1 MTDNKH
7 FSDSQFTLKEVIQNL
22 RDWLLFFI
30 SQWKILIA
38 AGLIGMVLGA
48 LVSIFKKPVFHAETS
63 FVLEEGDTGGISQ
76 MSGLASLVGVNLGSL
91 GSTSGLFQGDNIME
105 LYKSDRMLGET
116 LLSPFDQEKLLI
128 DRFVEFE
135 ELDKKWASKV
145 DISGMDFSLERRQ
158 FTVAQD
164 SVVQQVSKLIR
175 ERQLSVVK
183 PDRKLS
189 IIQVS
194 ISSKDEAF
202 AKIFNETLVD
212 KVNTFYLE
220 TKTKK
225 TGENLRILQ
234 TQADSVRSILD
245 ESIAE
250 YATATDRVP
259 NVNPLLNSAQVESRK
274 RQIDVQATAAVY
286 QEIVKN
292 LEIAKVNHRN
302 NSPLIQIIDSPRF
315 PLKRTEIRLV
325 KGIVLGAII
334 VGLLTLFALYFR
346 RLYQKHVQES

>member
-1 MTDNKH
+1 MTENKH
-7 FSDSQFTLKEVIQNL
+7 FSDHQFTFREVVQNL
-22 RDWLLFFI
+22 QDWFRYFI
-30 SQWKILIA
+30 SQWKILVL
-38 AGLIGMVLGA
+38 AGIIGLGLGA
-48 LVSIFKKPVFHAETS
+48 LVSVFKKPVFHAETS
-63 FVLEEGDTGGISQ
+63 FVLEEGDAGSIGQ

-105 LYKSDRMLGET
+105 LYRSDRMLGET
-116 LLSPFDQEKLLI
+116 LLSPFEGDKLLI

-135 ELDKKWASKV
+135 ELDEKWASKV
-145 DISGMDFSLERRQ
+145 DFSQLDFSIPREN
-158 FTVAQD
+158 FSITQD
-164 SVVQQVSKLIR
+164 SVIFEVAKLIR
-175 ERQLSVVK
+175 ERQLAVAK

-194 ISSKDEAF
+194 ISSKDQAF
-202 AKIFNETLVD
+202 AKVFNETLVG
-212 KVNTFYLE
+212 KVNTFYFE

-225 TGENLRILQ
+225 TGENLAILQ
-234 TQADSVRSILD
+234 SQADSVRAILD
-245 ESIAE
+245 ESIGA
-250 YATATDRVP
+250 YASAQDRVP
-259 NVNPLLNSAQVESRK
+259 NANPLLTSATVESRK
-274 RQIDVQATAAVY
+274 RQIDVQATGAVY

-325 KGIVLGAII
+325 KGMVLGAILT
-334 VGLLTLFALYFR
+334 GLLVLFGLYFR

>member
-1 MTDNKH
+1 MAESKH
-7 FSDSQFTLKEVIQNL
+7 FSENQFTLKEVFQNL
-22 RDWLLFFI
+22 REWIAFFF
-30 SQWKILIA
+30 SQWKILVL
-38 AGLIGMVLGA
+38 AGIVGVGLGA

-63 FVLEEGDTGGISQ
+63 FVLEEGEGGGIGQ

-105 LYKSDRMLGET
+105 LYRSDRMLGET
-116 LLSPFDQEKLLI
+116 LLSPFSGDQLLI

-135 ELDKKWASKV
+135 KLDEKWSSKV
-145 DISGMDFSLERRQ
+145 DFSVLDFSVEREQ
-158 FTVAQD
+158 FTVTQD
-164 SVVQQVSKLIR
+164 SVVKEVAKLIR
-175 ERQLSVVK
+175 ENQLSVAK

-194 ISSKDEAF
+194 ISSKDELF
-202 AKIFNETLVD
+202 AKAFNEKLVE
-212 KVNTFYLE
+212 KVNTFYFE

-225 TGENLRILQ
+225 TGENLSILQ

-245 ESIAE
+245 ESIGA
-250 YATATDRVP
+250 YASAQDRVP
-259 NVNPLLNSAQVESRK
+259 NANPLLNSATVESRK
-274 RQIDVQATAAVY
+274 RQIDVQATGAVY

-302 NSPLIQIIDSPRF
+302 NSPLIQIIDSPRL
-315 PLKRTEIRLV
+315 PLKRSEVRLE
-325 KGIVLGAII
+325 KGIVFGAVIT
-334 VGLLTLFALYFR
+334 GLLVFFGLYFR

>member
-1 MTDNKH
+1 MSDHSH
-7 FSDSQFTLKEVIQNL
+7 FSKDQFTLAEVLQNL
-22 RDWLLFFI
+22 RQWLGFFI
-30 SQWKILIA
+30 SQWNVLLIA
-38 AGLIGMVLGA
+38 GILGLAGGA
-48 LVSIFKKPVFHAETS
+48 LISVLKKPVFHAETS
-63 FVLEEGDTGGISQ
+63 FVLEEGDGPGLGQ

-105 LYKSDRMLGET
+105 LYRSDRMIGET
-116 LLSPFDQEKLLI
+116 LLSPFSEEKLLI

-135 ELDKKWASKV
+135 KLNEKWASKV
-145 DISGMDFSLERRQ
+145 DFAALDFGKAREQ
-158 FTVAQD
+158 FSVTQD
-164 SVVQQVSKLIR
+164 SAVQEISKLIR
-175 ERQLSVVK
+175 ERQLSVAK

-202 AKIFNETLVD
+202 AKVFNETLVN
-212 KVNTFYLE
+212 KVNTFYFE

-225 TGENLRILQ
+225 TGENLSILQ
-234 TQADSVRSILD
+234 TQADSVRAILD
-245 ESIAE
+245 ESIGA
-250 YATATDRVP
+250 YASAQDRVP
-259 NVNPLLNSAQVESRK
+259 NANPLLTSGTVESRK
-274 RQIDVQATAAVY
+274 RQIDVQATGAVY

-325 KGIVLGAII
+325 KGMVYGGVIA
-334 VGLLTLFALYFR
+334 GLITLFGLYFR
-346 RLYQKHVQES
+346 RLYQTHVQKS

>member
-1 MTDNKH
+1 MTENKH
-7 FSDSQFTLKEVIQNL
+7 FSDHQFTFREVVQNL
-22 RDWLLFFI
+22 QDWFRYFI
-30 SQWKILIA
+30 SQWKILVL
-38 AGLIGMVLGA
+38 AGIIGLGLGA
-48 LVSIFKKPVFHAETS
+48 LVSVFKKPVFHAETS
-63 FVLEEGDTGGISQ
+63 FVLEEGDAGSIGQ

-105 LYKSDRMLGET
+105 LYRSDRMLGET
-116 LLSPFDQEKLLI
+116 LLSPFEGDKLLI

-135 ELDKKWASKV
+135 ELDEKWASKV
-145 DISGMDFSLERRQ
+145 DFSQLDFSIPREN
-158 FTVAQD
+158 FSITQD
-164 SVVQQVSKLIR
+164 SVIFEVAKLIR
-175 ERQLSVVK
+175 ESQLAVAK

-194 ISSKDEAF
+194 ISSKDQAF
-202 AKIFNETLVD
+202 AKVFNETLVG
-212 KVNTFYLE
+212 KVNTFYFE

-225 TGENLRILQ
+225 TGENLAILQ
-234 TQADSVRSILD
+234 SQADSVRAILD
-245 ESIAE
+245 ESIGA
-250 YATATDRVP
+250 YASAQDRVP
-259 NVNPLLNSAQVESRK
+259 NANPLLTSATVESRK
-274 RQIDVQATAAVY
+274 RQIDVQATGAVY

-325 KGIVLGAII
+325 KGMVLGAILT
-334 VGLLTLFALYFR
+334 GLLVLFGLYFR

>member
-1 MTDNKH
+1 MTENKH
-7 FSDSQFTLKEVIQNL
+7 FSDSQFTLREVVQNI
-22 RDWLLFFI
+22 RDWFAFFL
-30 SQWKILIA
+30 SQWKILFA
-38 AGLIGMVLGA
+38 AGIIGLALGA

-63 FVLEEGDTGGISQ
+63 FVLEEGDAGGISQ

-116 LLSPFDQEKLLI
+116 LLSPFDGEKLLI

-145 DISGMDFSLERRQ
+145 DIPSMDFSISRGQ
-158 FTVAQD
+158 FSVAQD
-164 SVVQQVSKLIR
+164 SVVKEVAKLIR
-175 ERQLSVVK
+175 ERQLSVTK

-194 ISSKDEAF
+194 ISSKDEPF
-202 AKIFNETLVD
+202 AKVFNETLVN
-212 KVNTFYLE
+212 KVNTFYFE

-225 TGENLRILQ
+225 TGENLSILQ
-234 TQADSVRSILD
+234 SQADSVRAILD
-245 ESIAE
+245 ESIGA
-250 YATATDRVP
+250 YATAQDRVP
-259 NVNPLLNSAQVESRK
+259 NANPLLNSATVESRK
-274 RQIDVQATAAVY
+274 RQIDVQATGAVY

-315 PLKRTEIRLV
+315 PLKRSEIRLV
-325 KGIVLGAII
+325 KGMVLGAVIT
-334 VGLLTLFALYFR
+334 GLLVLFGLYFR

>member
-1 MTDNKH
+1 MTENKH

-30 SQWKILIA
+30 SHWKVLIA

-63 FVLEEGDTGGISQ
+63 FVLEEGDSGGISQ

-116 LLSPFDQEKLLI
+116 LLSPFDQDQLLI

-135 ELDKKWASKV
+135 KLDKKWASKV
-145 DISGMDFSLERRQ
+145 DISGMDFSLDRDQ
-158 FTVAQD
+158 FTVSQD
-164 SVVQQVSKLIR
+164 SVIQQVSKLIR
-175 ERQLSVVK
+175 ESQVSVIK

-202 AKIFNETLVD
+202 AKIFNEALVD

-315 PLKRTEIRLV
+315 PLKRSEIRLV

-334 VGLLTLFALYFR
+334 VGLLTLFVLYFR

>member
-1 MTDNKH
+1 MTENKH

-30 SQWKILIA
+30 SQWKVLIA

-145 DISGMDFSLERRQ
+145 DISGMDFSLERDR

-164 SVVQQVSKLIR
+164 SVIQQVSKLIR

-194 ISSKDEAF
+194 ISSKDEPF

>member
-1 MTDNKH
+1 MTENKH

-30 SQWKILIA
+30 SQWKVLIA
-38 AGLIGMVLGA
+38 AGLIGMFLGA

-145 DISGMDFSLERRQ
+145 DISGMDFSLERDQ

-164 SVVQQVSKLIR
+164 SVIQQVSKLIR

-194 ISSKDEAF
+194 ISSKDEPF

>member
-1 MTDNKH
+1 MAGSKH

-22 RDWLLFFI
+22 GEWFAFFL
-30 SQWKILIA
+30 SQWKVLLLAAIL
-38 AGLIGMVLGA
+38 GLGLGV

-63 FVLEEGDTGGISQ
+63 FVLEEGDGGSISQ

-105 LYKSDRMLGET
+105 LYRSDRMLGET
-116 LLSPFDQEKLLI
+116 LLSPFQDNQLLI
-128 DRFVEFE
+128 DRYVSFQ

-145 DISGMDFSLERRQ
+145 DFTSLDFSIPREE
-158 FTVAQD
+158 FSVTQD
-164 SVVQQVSKLIR
+164 SVVKEVAKLIR
-175 ERQLSVVK
+175 ENQLNVAK

-194 ISSKDEAF
+194 ISSKDELF
-202 AKIFNETLVD
+202 AKTFNEKLVE
-212 KVNTFYLE
+212 KVNSFYFE

-225 TGENLRILQ
+225 TGENLSILQ

-245 ESIAE
+245 ESVNA
-250 YATATDRVP
+250 YAVATDRVP
-259 NVNPLLNSAQVESRK
+259 NANPLLSSATVESKK
-274 RQIDVQATAAVY
+274 RQIDVQATGAVY

-302 NSPLIQIIDSPRF
+302 NSPLIQIIDSPRL
-315 PLKRTEIRLV
+315 PLERSEIRLV
-325 KGIVLGAII
+325 KGMVLGAVIG
-334 VGLLTLFALYFR
+334 GLLAFFGLYFR
-346 RLYQKHVQES
+346 RLYEKHVQES